1 MIGDRA
7 FTLKRNKWY
16 FETRCSSI
24 VKSELCVSWCC
35 GKGWLGMLFVGKS
48 KPVEIGNAADS
59 LLSF

>member
-7 FTLKRNKWY
+7 FPPHA
-16 FETRCSSI
+16 E
-24 VKSELCVSWCC
+24 VCVP
-35 GKGWLGMLFVGKS
+35 KVWLGMLFVGKS